1 MADHGAP
8 LGIRGLGAEADEAE
22 ARGGEDRGPHV
33 HARLHRDGREAV
45 RQDVDE
51 DDAEPA
57 GADGARRLDERLG
70 LDREGLA
77 LYEPH
82 VARPP
87 DERER
92 HDRVHD
98 PGAERP
104 HDGERQDERGHR
116 EEHVG
121 HAHDRVP
128 DHAADVAR
136 DDPEGH
142 ADQPAHEGDEEADP
156 EREPRAE
163 DDARVDVVADL
174 VGAEPVGGAWRLE
187 LPVEMHGPARV
198 LGVGHD
204 EGPGRGD
211 QEEGEHERQAEQRGR
226 APRENPCV
234 APELAHRGRVALEP
248 GQERG
253 ARQCLVHHAAPAS
266 RVRGSSQPYARS
278 TRKFASMKLRPS
290 RSVTPMIGWKSLDT
304 AELTA

>member
-1 MADHGAP
+1 
-8 LGIRGLGAEADEAE
+8 
-22 ARGGEDRGPHV
+22 DRGPHV

-70 LDREGLA
+70 LDRERLA

-104 HDGERQDERGHR
+104 PNGERR
-116 EEHVG
+116 
-121 HAHDRVP
+121 
-128 DHAADVAR
+128 
-136 DDPEGH
+136 
-142 ADQPAHEGDEEADP
+142 
-156 EREPRAE
+156 
-163 DDARVDVVADL
+163 
-174 VGAEPVGGAWRLE
+174 
-187 LPVEMHGPARV
+187 
-198 LGVGHD
+198 
-204 EGPGRGD
+204 
-211 QEEGEHERQAEQRGR
+211 
-226 APRENPCV
+226 
-234 APELAHRGRVALEP
+234 
-248 GQERG
+248 
-253 ARQCLVHHAAPAS
+253 CLVHRAAAAS
-266 RVRGSSQPYARS
+266 RVRGSSQLYARS